1 MLMVMLAGA
10 AAAAQSITVQS
21 TASYRPSCSDSRC
34 TDGLQMAAF
43 DAENVVICYTVVD
56 QFPACTLATFQGTS
70 GTEVQLAATSSGAY
84 AEVAVSALDSHRAVA
99 CYQDNTDVYCRLL
112 TRTGGMEA
120 PALQLGPPT
129 ATGQRGDNSGIGLA
143 IIPDDLG
150 WRGIVCSGYK
160 GCTPLWISN
169 SNNELELSAGMPT
182 DPPMD
187 AIGNGGGVAPLSGSE
202 AVVCARGSL
211 CTSYSVVCAAVTLP
225 GIGGS
230 LLFGSAI
237 CMDDGDV
244 GAYSIAVGGS
254 TQGAIACIEDN
265 SGPNSACSALL
276 STRSESGLPELT
288 KGPDVLLDASLG
300 ADASN
305 SIATINGRDYTICDR
320 RSEYID
326 DPDSYNTRYS
336 LACHRVQVQSDS
348 LILGLGPPTE
358 VWNDNIGDPPP
369 KSILHSLKCTPP
381 SPFSTPRDA

>member
-1 MLMVMLAGA
+1 MLIVMLAGA

-34 TDGLQMAAF
+34 TDGLRMAAF
-43 DAENVVICYTVVD
+43 DGENVVICYTVVY
-56 QFPACTLATFQGTS
+56 QFPACTLADFQGAS

-120 PALQLGPPT
+120 PALRLGPPT
-129 ATGQRGDNSGIGLA
+129 ATGQDGGNFGIGLA

-150 WRGIVCSGYK
+150 WRGIVCSGRF

-182 DPPMD
+182 IPPMEM
-187 AIGNGGGVAPLSGSE
+187 ISNGGGVAPLSGSE
-202 AVVCARGSL
+202 AVVCAPGYL
-211 CTSYSVVCAAVTLP
+211 CTRYSVVCAAVTLP

-237 CMDDGDV
+237 CMTDGDV
-244 GAYSIAVGGS
+244 GANSIAVGGS
-254 TQGAIACIEDN
+254 TQGAIACSEHN
-265 SGPNSACSALL
+265 NGPNSTCSALL

-288 KGPDVLLDASLG
+288 KGPDVLLDASNG
-300 ADASN
+300 ADAAN

-320 RSEYID
+320 RSYYID
-326 DPDSYNTRYS
+326 SSRRYS
-336 LACHRVQVQSDS
+336 LTCHRLQVQSDS
-348 LILGLGPPTE
+348 LTLGLGPPTE
-358 VWNDNIGDPPP
+358 VWNEDIGDPPLDRP
-369 KSILHSLKCTPP
+369 CTL
-381 SPFSTPRDA
+381 